1 MAIQDFNLILI
12 FSFRKSEN
20 INSSNHIRQ
29 RSNTITCTNKMSVP
43 NNSSNNCSDFD
54 QQHLCA
60 FDSFLHATICSNL
73 HSTTISD
80 PTKVNK
86 VNNRH
91 KMKQMNH
98 SMPPAL
104 KLKTSVLNQLN
115 PNLTPEQKLSR
126 KLNDVEKW
134 LLERD
139 PTTQSEGKIRPKDDK
154 NIHNPIVVDKLATIQ
169 ASSTPKKV
177 FNKEVLLSK
186 KSKSKQQ
193 KDVINATKN
202 QIILEYS
209 SDCENLLLSE
219 DDQTTKAQTAILN
232 GDNKAST
239 EIPPE
244 AGSSD
249 STSKSSSVRF
259 VHIHHHF
266 YHFNQNECH

>member
-1 MAIQDFNLILI
+1 
-12 FSFRKSEN
+12 
-20 INSSNHIRQ
+20 
-29 RSNTITCTNKMSVP
+29 MSVQ
-43 NNSSNNCSDFD
+43 NNNNNISNSNNCSE
-54 QQHLCA
+54 HLCA

-73 HSTTISD
+73 HSTTIAD
-80 PTKVNK
+80 PTKVK
-86 VNNRH
+86 VNNRNR
-91 KMKQMNH
+91 MKQMNQ

-139 PTTQSEGKIRPKDDK
+139 PSYKIENEGKIRPKDDK
-154 NIHNPIVVDKLATIQ
+154 NIHNPIVVDKLATTQ
-169 ASSTPKKV
+169 ATSTPKKV
-177 FNKEVLLSK
+177 FNKELLLSK
-186 KSKSKQQ
+186 KSKSHSKQQ

-219 DDQTTKAQTAILN
+219 DDQNSKAQTAILI
-232 GDNKAST
+232 GDNKT
-239 EIPPE
+239 NEIPPE
-244 AGSSD
+244 AVSSD